1 MNYYEILY
9 VVNPNHSSDKI
20 SEIIGEVSKHI
31 ESKKHGIVNHNFWE
45 KKQLAYPVNK
55 HKYGNYILLNAEFK
69 NSNFVNEFK
78 VFLNLNAEVLK
89 YIIIKLDDKPAPP
102 EEENTEESAE
112 EATGEAPED
121 KEVKEEES

>member
-45 KKQLAYPVNK
+45 KKQLAYSVNK
-55 HKYGNYILLNAEFK
+55 HKHGNYIILNAEFK

-78 VFLNLNAEVLK
+78 VFLNLHSEVLK
-89 YIIIKLDDKPAPP
+89 YIIIKLEDKPSPH
-102 EEENTEESAE
+102 EEEDVIE
-112 EATGEAPED
+112 EAPKDE
-121 KEVKEEES
+121 EVKEEES

>member
-9 VVNPNHSSDKI
+9 VINPNRSSDKI
-20 SEIIGEVSKHI
+20 SEIIGELSKHI
-31 ESKKHGIVNHNFWE
+31 KSKKHEIVNHNFWE

-78 VFLNLNAEVLK
+78 VFLNLHPEVLK
-89 YIIIKLDDKPAPP
+89 YIIIKLDEKPMPA
-102 EEENTEESAE
+102 EEEVVIE
-112 EATGEAPED
+112 EATKER

>member
-69 NSNFVNEFK
+69 NSNVINEFK
-78 VFLNLNAEVLK
+78 VFLNLNSEVLK

-102 EEENTEESAE
+102 EEEVVE
-112 EATGEAPED
+112 EAPED
-121 KEVKEEES
+121 KEVKEEEN

>member
-9 VVNPNHSSDKI
+9 VVNPNHSADKI

-78 VFLNLNAEVLK
+78 VFLNLNSEVLK
-89 YIIIKLDDKPAPP
+89 YIIIKLDDKPAPL
-102 EEENTEESAE
+102 EEEIVEE
-112 EATGEAPED
+112 TPED
-121 KEVKEEES
+121 KKVKEEES

>member
-9 VVNPNHSSDKI
+9 VVNPNHSADKI

-78 VFLNLNAEVLK
+78 VFLNLNSEVLK

-112 EATGEAPED
+112 EAPED
-121 KEVKEEES
+121 KEVKEEEN

>member
-9 VVNPNHSSDKI
+9 VVNPNHGSDKI
-20 SEIIGEVSKHI
+20 SEIIGEVNKHI
-31 ESKKHGIVNHNFWE
+31 ESKKHGIVNHDFWE

-78 VFLNLNAEVLK
+78 VFLNLNSEVLK
-89 YIIIKLDDKPAPP
+89 YIIIKLDDKPAPL
-102 EEENTEESAE
+102 EEEIVEE
-112 EATGEAPED
+112 TPED
-121 KEVKEEES
+121 KNVKEEES

>member
-9 VVNPNHSSDKI
+9 VVNPNHGSDKI

-31 ESKKHGIVNHNFWE
+31 EVNKHGIVNHDFWE

-55 HKYGNYILLNAEFK
+55 HKHGNYIILNAEFK

-78 VFLNLNAEVLK
+78 VFLNLHSEVLK
-89 YIIIKLDDKPAPP
+89 YIIIKLDEKPVPAA
-102 EEENTEESAE
+102 TEEVVTE
-112 EATGEAPED
+112 EKPQEE
-121 KEVKEEES
+121 KEEEK